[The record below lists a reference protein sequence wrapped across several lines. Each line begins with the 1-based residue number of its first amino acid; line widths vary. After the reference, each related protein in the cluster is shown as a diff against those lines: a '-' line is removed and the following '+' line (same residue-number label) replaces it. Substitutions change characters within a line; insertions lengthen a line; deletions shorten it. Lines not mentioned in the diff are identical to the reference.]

1 MGTPRSKTSNGKAAS
16 TKARSTKTA
25 GKPAG
30 NKKPV
35 NLALQGGGAHGAF
48 TWGVLDRLLED
59 GRIHIEAISGTSA
72 GAMNAVVAADGLMRA
87 GEDGARESL
96 HRFWKAVSD
105 AGRMSPIQRGPLDV
119 FMGNWSLDNSPSYV
133 FFDLLNR
140 VTSPYDVNPFGLN
153 PLKAILEEVVDFEL
167 VRSCDKMKVLISAT
181 NVETGRVKVFNRHE
195 LTCDMI
201 MASACLPFMFHAV
214 EIDGVPYWDGGYM
227 GNPVLFPF
235 YGECRSDDI
244 VIVQINPVE
253 RKGTPRTA
261 REILDRV
268 NEITFNSSL
277 LKELRAIDFV
287 KRLLEEGKL
296 DPQDYRR
303 LHIHMIEAQEE
314 IMPLGA
320 SSKLNAEWAF
330 LLHLFEIGREAAG
343 EWIENSYDHLGTRS
357 TADART
363 MFQGLGAQHHG

>member
-1 MGTPRSKTSNGKAAS
+1 MATRRSKTSNGKPPN
-16 TKARSTKTA
+16 TK
-25 GKPAG
+25 GPDKPAG

-59 GRIHIEAISGTSA
+59 GRVHIEAISGTSA

-87 GEDGARESL
+87 GEEGAREAL
-96 HRFWKAVSD
+96 QRFWKAVSD

-140 VTSPYDVNPFGLN
+140 ITSPYDVNPFGVN
-153 PLKAILEEVVDFEL
+153 PLKGILEEVVDFDL
-167 VRSCDKMKVLISAT
+167 VRSCDKMKVLVSAT
-181 NVETGRVKVFNRHE
+181 NVETGRVKVFNRQE
-195 LTCDMI
+195 LTCDMV

-235 YGECRSDDI
+235 YEECRTDDI

-261 REILDRV
+261 REILNRV

-296 DPQDYRR
+296 DPKDYRR
-303 LHIHMIEAQEE
+303 LHIHLIDAQEE
-314 IMPLGA
+314 IMPRGGRRLDRDQLRAPRRTLDGRRPHDVPGA
-320 SSKLNAEWAF
+320 
-330 LLHLFEIGREAAG
+330 GRTAPRLRAG
-343 EWIENSYDHLGTRS
+343 PGPVTGPRG
-357 TADART
+357 RR
-363 MFQGLGAQHHG
+363 